1 MLSCFPQ
8 NQTKSTANT
17 KTVHEKCFVWFDKK
31 TVLLHPEIQKK
42 NMNITKKDID
52 SLNAVLT
59 VKIEKDDYSGK
70 VEKVLN
76 DYRKNANIP
85 GFRKGHVPMGMVKKQ
100 YGKAVLVE
108 EVNKLL
114 QDALENFL
122 TEEKLD
128 VLGNPLPKNEADIN
142 WDSDNYSFEF
152 ELGLAPNFDV
162 DLNAKEITHYKIVA
176 DEEMVDNQVKTIR
189 KQYGKLIS
197 KKEVEKG
204 DEITGTF
211 TSPEKE
217 IEKQTTISTDAI
229 DGKEQLKNLLGAK
242 IGDTITLKTKD
253 MFADAHDNQKYFG
266 VSHDDA
272 HGLDIEV
279 AFNIE
284 EINTREMAELD
295 QDLFDKLF
303 GEGIVTSEEEM
314 KAKIKE
320 DAEAQFSQ
328 HSDQKLLDDIVESL
342 IENTGFDLPDA
353 FLQRWIA
360 VSGETR
366 LSEEEAKKEYE
377 NSEKGLRYQLIEG
390 KLRTENKLQVTFDEL
405 KDYSK
410 NMIKVQMAQFGQM
423 DPSEEELESI
433 AARILS
439 NREEVERLNG
449 QLGTNKLLNF
459 FKENVKLKTKEIT
472 YDKFIKEFHS

>member
-1 MLSCFPQ
+1 M
-8 NQTKSTANT
+8 
-17 KTVHEKCFVWFDKK
+17 FVGLCKK
-31 TVLLHPEIQKK
+31 TYFCIPKFRSEK
-42 NMNITKKDID
+42 MNITKKDID
-52 SLNAVLT
+52 KLNAVLT
-59 VKIEKDDYSGK
+59 VEVSKDDYSGK

-114 QDALENFL
+114 QDALHKFL

-142 WDSDNYSFEF
+142 WDADDYSFEF
-152 ELGLAPNFDV
+152 ELGLAPEFNVDV
-162 DLNAKEITHYKIVA
+162 KGKEVLQYKIVA
-176 DEEMVDNQVKTIR
+176 DEEMLNNQVKTIR

-211 TSPEKE
+211 TATEKE
-217 IEKQTTISTDAI
+217 IEKKTTLSTEEIA
-229 DGKEQLKNLLGAK
+229 GKKQLESLIGAK
-242 IGDTITLKTKD
+242 VGDTVSLKTKG
-253 MFADAHDNQKYFG
+253 MFADDHDNQKYIG

-279 AFNIE
+279 SFKIE
-284 EINTREMAELD
+284 EVNNREMAELN
-295 QDLFDKLF
+295 QELFDKLF
-303 GEGIVTSEEEM
+303 GEGVVSSEEEL

-320 DAEAQFSQ
+320 DAEKQFEQ
-328 HSDQKLLDDIVESL
+328 QSDQKLLNDVVDSL
-342 IENTGFDLPDA
+342 IENTKFDLPKE

-360 VSGETR
+360 MSGEKR
-366 LSEEEAKKEYE
+366 LSEDDAKAEYE
-377 NSEKGLRYQLIEG
+377 RSEKGLRYQLNEG
-390 KLRTENKLQVTFDEL
+390 KLRAENNLQVTFDEL

-410 NMIKVQMAQFGQM
+410 NMIKAQMAQFGQTNPT
-423 DPSEEELESI
+423 DEELESI

-439 NREEVERLNG
+439 NKEEVQRLSE
-449 QLGTNKLLNF
+449 QLNTNKLLNF
-459 FKENVKLKTKEIT
+459 FKENAKLKTKEVT
-472 YDKFIKEFHS
+472 YDKFIKEAYA

>member
-1 MLSCFPQ
+1 
-8 NQTKSTANT
+8 
-17 KTVHEKCFVWFDKK
+17 
-31 TVLLHPEIQKK
+31 
-42 NMNITKKDID
+42 MNITKKDID
-52 SLNAVLT
+52 NLNAVLT
-59 VKIEKDDYSGK
+59 VEIEKDDYSGK

-114 QDALENFL
+114 QDALQKFL
-122 TEEKLD
+122 AEEKLD
-128 VLGNPLPKNEADIN
+128 ILGNPLPKNEAEIN
-142 WDSDNYSFEF
+142 WDADEYSFEF
-152 ELGLAPNFDV
+152 ELGLAPKFNV
-162 DLNAKEITHYKIVA
+162 DLKAKEITHYKIVA
-176 DEEMVDNQVKTIR
+176 DDKMVDNQVKTIR

-197 KKEVEKG
+197 KKEVDKG
-204 DEITGTF
+204 DEITGTL
-211 TSPEKE
+211 TSSEKD
-217 IEKQTTISTDAI
+217 IEKKTTISTDAI
-229 DGKEQLKNLLGAK
+229 DGKEQLESLLGAK
-242 IGDTITLKTKD
+242 VGDTITLRTKD

-279 AFNIE
+279 SFNIE
-284 EINTREMAELD
+284 EINTREMAELN
-295 QDLFDKLF
+295 QELFDKIF
-303 GEGIVTSEEEM
+303 GEGVVTSEEEL

-320 DAEAQFSQ
+320 DAEAQFVQ
-328 HSDQKLLDDIVESL
+328 QSDQKLLDNIVDSL
-342 IENTGFDLPDA
+342 IENTKFDLPDA

-360 VSGETR
+360 MSGETR
-366 LSEEEAKKEYE
+366 LSEEEAKKEYD

-390 KLRTENKLQVTFDEL
+390 KLRTENNLQVTFDEL

-439 NREEVERLNG
+439 NREEVERLNE
-449 QLGTNKLLNF
+449 QLGTSKMLNF
-459 FKENVKLKTKEIT
+459 FKENVSLKTEEIT
-472 YDKFIKEFHS
+472 YDKFIEEAYA